1 MARKKKEECPS
12 VPAWIISFSDLMSL
26 LLTFFILLYSMS
38 VLDIKKLMKFL
49 WYFQGEKTTLISK
62 NVAILPPISM
72 LPKDVAKEVK
82 KRIKKVLPIHAYQIA
97 VIENYVLIRLFND
110 VAFEEESYKL
120 SQKSIDALKRISEVL
135 KALAKDDLEIR
146 IEGHTSTDK
155 LKNKIPGVKD
165 AWELSIKR
173 AVNVAQF
180 LIRMGVD
187 PKKISVAGYSN
198 TKPLYTWNHPL
209 LKRRNDRV
217 EIFIQVKK
225 IRKDLV
231 KEEENVSNK
240 AP

>member
-49 WYFQGEKTTLISK
+49 WYFQGEQATLVSK

-82 KRIKKVLPIHAYQIA
+82 KRIQRVLPIHAYQIA
-97 VIENYVLIRLFND
+97 VIENYILVRLFND
-110 VAFEEESYKL
+110 VTFQDSSYRL
-120 SQKSIDALKRISEVL
+120 SEKSKEALKRVSEVL
-135 KALAKDDLEIR
+135 KALSKDDLEIR
-146 IEGHTSTDK
+146 IEGHTSSDK
-155 LKNKIPGVKD
+155 LDKKVSGVKD
-165 AWELSIKR
+165 VWDLSIKR
-173 AVNVAQF
+173 AVAVAQY
-180 LIRMGVD
+180 LISNGVD
-187 PKKISVAGYSN
+187 PKKISVAGYGN
-198 TKPLYTWNHPL
+198 TRPLYTWNHPL

-217 EIFIQVKK
+217 EIFIQVKR
-225 IRKDLV
+225 IRKDI
-231 KEEENVSNK
+231 EEKRLTKK